1 MPTYICSLSFVAFF
15 IHFFLGAVGTE
26 EEGKTILV
34 PRTLEESINEIQ
46 RLMEVVKKVECITE
60 INCVPCGA
68 FELRVQDAKN
78 TLIEHAK
85 ALATALVRGLV
96 DRGEYFKRRERAS
109 RNGSTVVIIIVIFM
123 S

>member
-1 MPTYICSLSFVAFF
+1 
-15 IHFFLGAVGTE
+15 
-26 EEGKTILV
+26 
-34 PRTLEESINEIQ
+34 
-46 RLMEVVKKVECITE
+46 MEVVKKVECITE
-60 INCVPCGA
+60 ISCVPCGA

-109 RNGSTVVIIIVIFM
+109 RNGSTVVIVIVIFM
-123 S
+123 T